1 MRPPACVL
9 VLVLVAAAGCNRP
22 ADAPPPQKQAPV
34 AQVQVVDPLKGVFEN
49 KGAEEKAKKQGSQSL
64 LGRIR
69 DKAITTQR
77 LNDLRQLAL
86 TFGSMPVAP
95 KTLDQWKKELR
106 TAPAL
111 VKLIDEKEISINL
124 KARQFTNDI
133 VAYESEPD
141 TSGLV
146 YAARA
151 NNMVDGIQFAELKK
165 ELGRP

>member
-1 MRPPACVL
+1 MRPLACVL
-9 VLVLVAAAGCNRP
+9 VMVLVAAAGCNRP

-34 AQVQVVDPLKGVFEN
+34 AQVQVVDPLKGVFEK
-49 KGAEEKAKKQGSQSL
+49 KGGEEKAKRQGSQSL

-69 DKAITTQR
+69 DKAVTTQR

-95 KTLDQWKKELR
+95 RSLEQWKTELR
-106 TAPAL
+106 QAPAL
-111 VKLIDEKEISINL
+111 VKLIDEKEITINL

-151 NNMVDGIQFAELKK
+151 SNTVDGIPFADLKK
-165 ELGRP
+165 ELGLP